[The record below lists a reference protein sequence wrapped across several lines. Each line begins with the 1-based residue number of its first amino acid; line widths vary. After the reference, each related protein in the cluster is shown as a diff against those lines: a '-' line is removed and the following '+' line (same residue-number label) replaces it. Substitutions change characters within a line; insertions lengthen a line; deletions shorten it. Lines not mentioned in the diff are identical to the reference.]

1 MDEIKENEKYEEK
14 DEDERKYSK
23 KDEREESGE
32 ESKRETN
39 LTRRRTNKKRKNS
52 DGIEVEISRNDTTS
66 NFINVHDPNT
76 RTRQQNRL
84 NPQSFYSSTNL
95 QRSIHNPS
103 HSSVP
108 NPQFSNHQVPHQ
120 VSNHQVPNPQFP
132 NHRVPNLQLSSSK
145 VPNLQSNHQVRNTQV
160 PQLTHNP
167 AIIQNSN
174 QNQTVS
180 NATISATY
188 LLKIM
193 LIIVYIMCFLIVVHD
208 GGFNKGPVTTNVI
221 ILCFINFLLIL
232 IFMYNN
238 CNNK

>member
-39 LTRRRTNKKRKNS
+39 LTRRRTKRKRKNS

-95 QRSIHNPS
+95 QRSIHNTS

-160 PQLTHNP
+160 PQLTHP